1 MNTKLKGQTEL
12 DNTRVLDLKILVTS
26 SGSRTTNSTIRAV
39 LEYSAL
45 VLPLFTYPST
55 LKFMSYAVLSG
66 FPFFPVFRSRT
77 FSRFYRFPGAPRLEI
92 VGGRFLLVSRN
103 RVRVSRPNIL
113 ADLKTA
119 VIINNRHE
127 RKHLRTIIQVIQ
139 YSIVLPLIIIVSI
152 IVVN

>member
-1 MNTKLKGQTEL
+1 
-12 DNTRVLDLKILVTS
+12 
-26 SGSRTTNSTIRAV
+26 
-39 LEYSAL
+39 
-45 VLPLFTYPST
+45 
-55 LKFMSYAVLSG
+55 MSYAVLSG

-152 IVVN
+152 IVVNWFSSRRWFFFFQLAKRDLIGYFFIFFFHLAVIIFVPTTAESEKKIRRQRRI